1 MDTLGNLAPGD
12 RVRVHQRIRRQDRWK
27 DFAVEGEI
35 IAFERRPTGS
45 WFAHGKNGRLW
56 LNRIVLK
63 KPDGEQSE
71 LAVDEHTQIERLP
84 NPAREAG

>member
-1 MDTLGNLAPGD
+1 MNTLEELQPGA
-12 RVRVHQRIRRQDRWK
+12 RVRVHQRIRQQDRWV
-27 DFAVEGEI
+27 DFAVEGEVVS
-35 IAFERRPTGS
+35 FERRPTGS

-71 LAVDEHTQIERLP
+71 LAIDEQTQIERIS
-84 NPAREAG
+84 

>member
-1 MDTLGNLAPGD
+1 MDTLDSLQVGV
-12 RVRVHQRIRRQDRWK
+12 RVRVHQRIRRADLWV
-27 DFAVEGEI
+27 DFVVEGELV
-35 IAFERRPTGS
+35 ALERRPTGS

-71 LAVDEHTQIERLP
+71 LVIDEQTQIERLT
-84 NPAREAG
+84 